1 MINLYQK
8 SIKEEENEASFLSKA
23 PSILVRIQD
32 KIDFEAY
39 LKQKQIQNAKI
50 LQNNSLN
57 KPSKR
62 FNDFLDR
69 NSKFLDIKA
78 QKMAQNAQQS
88 QNKEVKECSFK
99 PKTQKFRKPKTENK
113 CEVIYQGKRYFLD
126 DA

>member
-1 MINLYQK
+1 MINLYEK
-8 SIKEEENEASFLSKA
+8 PIKEEENEASFSTKI

-39 LKQKQIQNAKI
+39 LKQKQIENTKI

-78 QKMAQNAQQS
+78 QKIIQNS
-88 QNKEVKECSFK
+88 QKSQKMEVKECSFK
-99 PKTQKFRKPKTENK
+99 PKTQKFRKAKTENK
-113 CEVIYQGKRYFLD
+113 CEVIYQGKHYFID